1 MTTLID
7 IPSTVTPLRWKGDA
21 PSGVLQML
29 DQRQLPHQETW
40 LELRNARDVADAI
53 RDMVIRGAPAIG
65 IAAAYGFALGV
76 RNYAADPMA
85 NPEREFDRLVDQLT
99 DTRPTAVNLQW
110 ALQRCRHIAADFE
123 GSLDELTH
131 RLFEEAA
138 AIHDEDCRQ
147 NRRLATHGFEL
158 FNTCPVRLMTHCNTG
173 GLATGG
179 IGTALGVARGL
190 HARGALETLWVNETR
205 PYLQGTRLTTWECQQ
220 DDLPHTL
227 ICDSAAASIMARGD
241 VDAVVVGTDR
251 VAANGDV
258 ANKIGTLSLATL
270 CHHHD
275 IPFYVASPLST
286 IDLDTPTGD
295 DIPIEERSPDE
306 VTHFDG
312 HPVAPDDTPV
322 HNPAFDVTPNALV
335 DAIIT
340 EAGVATAPY
349 TSSLAALKTS

>member
-7 IPSTVTPLRWKGDA
+7 INSQVTPLRWKGDV
-21 PSGVLQML
+21 PRGVLEML

-53 RDMVIRGAPAIG
+53 TDMVIRGAPAIG

-76 RNYAADPMA
+76 RNFAQDPMV
-85 NPEREFDRLVDQLT
+85 NPESEFDRLVDQLT
-99 DTRPTAVNLQW
+99 DTRPTAVNLRW
-110 ALQRCRHIAADFE
+110 ALKRCRQIAADFE
-123 GSLDELTH
+123 GSLDELTL
-131 RLFEEAA
+131 RLFDEAA
-138 AIHDEDCRQ
+138 AIHDADRQ
-147 NRRLATHGFEL
+147 QNQRLAHQGFQL
-158 FNTCPVRLMTHCNTG
+158 FERCPVRLLTHCNTG

-190 HARGALETLWVNETR
+190 HAQNALETLWVDETR

-220 DDLPHTL
+220 DGLPHTL
-227 ICDSAAASIMARGD
+227 ICDSAAAHIMAHGL

-258 ANKIGTLSLATL
+258 ANKIGTYSLAIL
-270 CHHHD
+270 CRHHD

-286 IDLDTPTGD
+286 IDLDTPSGD

-306 VTHFDG
+306 VTHLDG
-312 HPVAPDDTPV
+312 HPVAPANTPV
-322 HNPAFDVTPNALV
+322 KNPAFDVTPNALV

-349 TSSLAALKTS
+349 TSSLAALKTG